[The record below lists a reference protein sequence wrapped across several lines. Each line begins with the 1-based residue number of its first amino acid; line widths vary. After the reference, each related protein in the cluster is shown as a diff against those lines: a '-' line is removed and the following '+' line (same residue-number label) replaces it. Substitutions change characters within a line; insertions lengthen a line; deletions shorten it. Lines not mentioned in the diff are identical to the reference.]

1 MTLDPQWAELEKE
14 RHPGPGTIRRRVLP
28 GSGHDLFLQLR
39 LPEGFR
45 SVALSLHGRPGES
58 WRQMRSSRG
67 LRVQAGVESDDISY
81 VRVEEADARY
91 REIFGALVD
100 DILRHLSEAR
110 PEDSPQEVVCG
121 RIRRWQACMEAT
133 GDGSLPEDRQEGL
146 FAELLV
152 LVDTFMVV
160 RGALEGVRAWT
171 GPSRAVQ
178 DFQWD
183 RHALE
188 VKSSRAAE
196 PQQMEISGER
206 QLDSTG
212 HDRLVLTHIAL
223 DRRTAG
229 TGETLPEMV
238 ARVRQATA
246 GEPAAIEILEDK
258 LLKAGY
264 LAIHEDRYAGL
275 RYSLRKQEYFEVL
288 AGFPRITEGDLPGG
302 VGQVTYRV
310 TISACRPFAMR
321 EEDVRSLV
329 ASGGDA

>member
-1 MTLDPQWAELEKE
+1 M
-14 RHPGPGTIRRRVLP
+14 H
-28 GSGHDLFLQLR
+28 
-39 LPEGFR
+39 
-45 SVALSLHGRPGES
+45 
-58 WRQMRSSRG
+58 
-67 LRVQAGVESDDISY
+67 AGVESDNVSY
-81 VRVEEADARY
+81 VRVEETDPRY
-91 REIFGALVD
+91 REIFGALVE
-100 DILRHLSEAR
+100 DILGHLTAAG

-152 LVDTFMVV
+152 LVDSFMVL
-160 RGALEGVRAWT
+160 RSALEGVRAWT

-196 PQQMEISGER
+196 PQQMEINGER

-229 TGETLPEMV
+229 TGESLPELV
-238 ARVRQATA
+238 ARVRQTA
-246 GEPAAIEILEDK
+246 AADPGAGEILEDK
-258 LLKAGY
+258 LLEAGY
-264 LAIHEDRYAGL
+264 LAIHEDRYAGH
-275 RYSLRKQEYFEVL
+275 RYSVRKQEHFEVVE
-288 AGFPRITEGDLPGG
+288 GFPRITEGDLPAG
-302 VGQVTYRV
+302 VGQVTYSV
-310 TISACRPFAMR
+310 TISACRPFAIR
-321 EEDVRSLV
+321 AADVRRLI
-329 ASGGDA
+329 APGGDR